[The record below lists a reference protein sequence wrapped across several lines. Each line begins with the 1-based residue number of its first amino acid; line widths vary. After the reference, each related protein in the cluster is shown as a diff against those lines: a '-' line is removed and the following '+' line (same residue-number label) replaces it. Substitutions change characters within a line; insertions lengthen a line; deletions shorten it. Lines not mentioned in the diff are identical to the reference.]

1 MQQRFKCIA
10 RVEKTH
16 GRKGE
21 VVTVPAHGLP
31 SLMRKGMK
39 VAVVPPALKG
49 SRWHEVLRVEGDD
62 RAGSLVALS
71 GVDDIAAAQELVGK
85 YILAFADDLPD
96 DLALHDPR
104 ALIGREIC
112 HVTGKALG
120 TITEVMCGPANDVW
134 VIEGQL
140 GEVLLP
146 VIDQVVIDVP
156 EQGAITVD
164 ATGFVGKVDL

>member
-21 VVTVPAHGLP
+21 VVTVPAYGLP
-31 SLMRKGMK
+31 SLMRKGMT

-49 SRWHEVLRVEGDD
+49 SRWHEVLRVEDDD
-62 RAGSLVALS
+62 RAGSLVSLS
-71 GVDDIAAAQELVGK
+71 GVGDIACAEELVGK
-85 YILAFADDLPD
+85 YVLASVDDLPE
-96 DLALHDPR
+96 DLTLHDPR
-104 ALIGREIC
+104 ALIGREVT
-112 HVTGKALG
+112 HVTGLALG
-120 TITEVMCGPANDVW
+120 EITEVMCGPANDVW
-134 VIEGQL
+134 VIEGEL

-146 VIDQVVIDVP
+146 VIDQVVVEVP

-164 ATGFVGKVDL
+164 AAGFLGKVDL

>member
-31 SLMRKGMK
+31 SLMRKGMEI
-39 VAVVPPALKG
+39 AVVPPVFKG
-49 SRWHEVLRVEGDD
+49 SRWHRVLRVEGDD
-62 RAGSLVALS
+62 RAGSLVSLS
-71 GVDDIAAAQELVGK
+71 GVGDIAGAQELVGR
-85 YILAFADDLPD
+85 YILAHVEELPE

-104 ALIGREIC
+104 ALIGREVN
-112 HVTGKALG
+112 HVSGKALG
-120 TITEVMCGPANDVW
+120 SITEVMCGPANDVW
-134 VIEGQL
+134 VIEGDL

-146 VIDQVVIDVP
+146 VIDQVVLDVP